1 MANVERTT
9 KAKGEGQKKKI
20 WQKKKERKKKEEKS
34 TVRLR
39 AKLGA
44 RNGKETRSK
53 DHERE
58 YLAQQTIFGRIMQ
71 RERETCRDESRVR
84 T

>member
-9 KAKGEGQKKKI
+9 KAKGEGQEKRI
-20 WQKKKERKKKEEKS
+20 WQKKRKKKKEEKS